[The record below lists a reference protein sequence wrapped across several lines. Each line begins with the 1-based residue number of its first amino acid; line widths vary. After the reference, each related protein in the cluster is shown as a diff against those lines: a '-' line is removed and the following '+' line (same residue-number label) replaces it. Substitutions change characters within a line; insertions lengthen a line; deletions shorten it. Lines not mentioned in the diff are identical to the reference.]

1 MQRMVDFMASV
12 PFPLRLES
20 QLKDRLEEAAQ
31 NEDRSA
37 VEMASRAIKVF
48 LDARDARRRD
58 LEDAI
63 AEADKGI
70 FVSSEAVERW
80 MASWDTDHELPMPE
94 PDIFPDD
101 NSK

>member
-1 MQRMVDFMASV
+1 MSSV
-12 PFPLRLES
+12 PFRLEPKL
-20 QLKDRLEEAAQ
+20 QERLEEAAQ
-31 NEDRSA
+31 DDGRSA
-37 VEMASRAIKVF
+37 TEIASDVITAF
-48 LDARDARRRD
+48 LDARDARRLD
-58 LEDAI
+58 LAEAI

-101 NSK
+101 RSK